1 MGRHMIRHLVDN
13 DNDVKMYTR
22 SMEKALELAKDVSA
36 EPVNS
41 VKEAVNDADF
51 VISIVGYPRDVEE
64 IYFGE
69 NGIIE
74 NAKDGAILI
83 DMTTSKPSL
92 AVRISEEAQK
102 RGLKSIDAPVSGGD
116 KGAKNASLSIMVGGE
131 KEAFDMAY
139 DVLRTMGTSIS
150 YMGKA
155 GNGQHTKACN
165 QICVAGAT
173 AAYTE
178 ALIYARNNGLDEK
191 DMFSA
196 ISKGA
201 AASWQIDNMAPR
213 VLKDDLAPG
222 FFIKHFI
229 KDMRIIEEEMKSS
242 GKELRMLDE
251 VLKMYEELSEKGYE
265 DYGTQAF
272 LRIYDEQ

>member
-1 MGRHMIRHLVDN
+1 MIRHLVDN
-13 DNDVKMYTR
+13 GHDVKMYTR

-265 DYGTQAF
+265 DYGTQAL